1 MKTIKL
7 KANAKINLALSITGR
22 RPDGYHELKSV
33 MQSIDL
39 ADDVTVTLSAG
50 SGIYLDCGDADIP
63 TDEKNIA
70 FRAAIDFFA
79 LTGISGVRTD
89 IAICKRIPYE
99 AGLGGGS
106 ADAAAVLL
114 GLDTLLETHLG
125 ETELARVGLSLGAD
139 VPFCLK
145 GGTMLARGIGEK
157 LEPLPPLPECAI
169 VVVKPPEAVSTA
181 EAYKQFDRVGH
192 IGECE
197 TEAVADALR
206 AGDIKSVA
214 LKMYNSLECAAPECV
229 ERVREKLL
237 YWGALGARMTGSGS
251 AAFGLFVPSD
261 APRKCVRAFTPPYR
275 AFLCSAEDRGCRTVC
290 VTGDGKAV

>member
-22 RPDGYHELKSV
+22 RSDGYHELESV

-39 ADDVTVTLSAG
+39 ADDVTVTISGG

-63 TDEKNIA
+63 TDENNIA
-70 FRAAIDFFA
+70 FRAALNFFV
-79 LTGISGVRTD
+79 LTGISCVRTD

-125 ETELARVGLSLGAD
+125 EAELARAGLRLGAD
-139 VPFCLK
+139 VPFCLR
-145 GGTMLARGIGEK
+145 GGTMFARGIGEK

-181 EAYKQFDRVGH
+181 EAYKQFDHVGY
-192 IGECE
+192 IGKCE
-197 TEAVADALR
+197 AEEVADALR
-206 AGDIKSVA
+206 AGDVTSVA
-214 LKMYNSLECAAPECV
+214 KKMYNSLECAAPESI
-229 ERVREKLL
+229 ERVRKKLI

-251 AAFGLFVPSD
+251 AAFGLFAPGD
-261 APRKCVRAFTPPYR
+261 APRACAMAFTPPYR
-275 AFLCSAEDRGCRTVC
+275 AFLCSADDRGCRTVYIAD
-290 VTGDGKAV
+290 DGKAV